1 MPAAMREELTVLVT
15 GGAGFIGSAVCR
27 DWAARLGWRVIALD
41 KLGYAA
47 SLQALAPVAKLENFT
62 LEVCDVCDRAALDLA
77 FAAYRPDA
85 VAHLAAETHVDRS
98 INAPAAFI
106 RTNVQG
112 TATVLDAALAYWRGL
127 HGDRQARFRL
137 LHVSTDEVYGSL
149 GPQGAFRETS
159 PLDPRSPYAA
169 SKAAGDHL
177 ALAYANTYGL
187 PVLVSR
193 CSNNYGPYQFP
204 EKLIPLMILAALE
217 ERPLPVYGDGLQVRD
232 WLHVQDHVRGLEAI
246 LRSGRA
252 GEVYNLGGGAERAN
266 LVVVEALCDLLDA
279 ERPSAAGSRRR
290 LIRHVADRPGHDRR
304 YAIDAAKAGRELG
317 WSPQIGFG
325 DGLAQT
331 LAWYLAR
338 QDWWGPL
345 RARYR
350 GQRLGLDHAG

>member
-1 MPAAMREELTVLVT
+1 MGEDVTVLVT
-15 GGAGFIGSAVCR
+15 GGAGFIGSAACR
-27 DWAARLGWRVIALD
+27 DWAGRLGWRVVALD

-47 SLQALAPVAKLENFT
+47 SLQSLAPLAGLANFK

-77 FAAYRPDA
+77 FATHQPDA

-98 INAPAAFI
+98 INAPGAFI

-112 TATVLDAALAYWRGL
+112 TAALLDAALAYWRGL

-149 GPQGAFRETS
+149 GPEGAFSETS

-193 CSNNYGPYQFP
+193 CSNNFGPYQFP

-232 WLHVQDHVRGLEAI
+232 WLHVEDHVRGLEAI
-246 LRSGRA
+246 LRGGRV

-266 LVVVEALCDLLDA
+266 LTVVQALCDLLDEA
-279 ERPSAAGSRRR
+279 RPSAEGPRRR
-290 LIRHVADRPGHDRR
+290 LIRFVADRPGHDRR
-304 YAIDAAKAGRELG
+304 YAINAAKARSELG
-317 WSPQIGFG
+317 WSPQTGFEA
-325 DGLAQT
+325 GLAQT

-338 QDWWGPL
+338 ADWWEPL

-350 GQRLGLDHAG
+350 GQRLGLGHAG